1 MTVPE
6 SPPPDKSPGAASPT
20 KALESDVT
28 KQPST
33 GGSFESYMKT
43 GAEPAQ
49 AQRGQAAKAPSLM
62 EAAQPPTAR
71 PGAPT
76 LDTLTMQAKTAQ
88 DSLGTVQKQL
98 QTPDLRLKRSQAH
111 LLKNKLTDAQTYSR
125 SAAAKLGVETPPMK
139 PSAPGSGLI
148 ERFLGYIGDGQD
160 QFVAIQSQL
169 ENLAKAGKQIDPG
182 DMLLLQ
188 TKMNLAQQEIEYS
201 ATLLSKITSAITTVL
216 GIQI

>member
-6 SPPPDKSPGAASPT
+6 SPPPDKSPGATAPT

-33 GGSFESYMKT
+33 GGNFESYMKT
-43 GAEPAQ
+43 GAESV
-49 AQRGQAAKAPSLM
+49 QRGQAAKAPSPM
-62 EAAQPPTAR
+62 EAAHPPSPKTA
-71 PGAPT
+71 APT
-76 LDTLTMQAKTAQ
+76 LDTLITQAKTAQ

-125 SAAAKLGVETPPMK
+125 SAAAKLGVETAPMR
-139 PSAPGSGLI
+139 PLAPGSGII

-160 QFVAIQSQL
+160 QFIAVQNEL
-169 ENLAKAGKQIDPG
+169 KGLAKAGKQLDAG
-182 DMLLLQ
+182 DMMLVQ
-188 TKMNLAQQEIEYS
+188 AKMNLAQQEIEYS